1 MSGKRLEKKRSKWEG
16 AEMGTIGDKRDG
28 KEARDKRHWVTG
40 KGARGAGQGTRDKR
54 QGTRGKAQEARGKG
68 QGEGER
74 DWARGQGQEIAAK
87 GKGREARGKRQEF
100 NLAREGK
107 SPKAT
112 QLEHFTHVGGE
123 EVRQTP
129 FLVVDL
135 IGTDRLCEESVVA
148 IDAELLQNKSRL
160 NQKIV
165 RRKDTCACLAS
176 IFMSTKYVVFHIDT
190 REMFFNGFDRFS
202 IS

>member
-1 MSGKRLEKKRSKWEG
+1 
-16 AEMGTIGDKRDG
+16 
-28 KEARDKRHWVTG
+28 V
-40 KGARGAGQGTRDKR
+40 R
-54 QGTRGKAQEARGKG
+54 QK
-68 QGEGER
+68 
-74 DWARGQGQEIAAK
+74 
-87 GKGREARGKRQEF
+87 ARGKRQEF
-100 NLAREGK
+100 SLAREGK

-135 IGTDRLCEESVVA
+135 IGTDRLREESVVA

-165 RRKDTCACLAS
+165 GRKDTCACLAS

-190 REMFFNGFDRFS
+190 REMFFNGFDRFF

>member
-1 MSGKRLEKKRSKWEG
+1 
-16 AEMGTIGDKRDG
+16 MG
-28 KEARDKRHWVTG
+28 
-40 KGARGAGQGTRDKR
+40 
-54 QGTRGKAQEARGKG
+54 QGTRGKGNGARDKG
-68 QGEGER
+68 QGEWGKGNGAR
-74 DWARGQGQEIAAK
+74 DKGNGARGKGQEIAAK
-87 GKGREARGKRQEF
+87 GKGQEARGKRQEF

-123 EVRQTP
+123 EVRQ
-129 FLVVDL
+129 
-135 IGTDRLCEESVVA
+135 LCEESVVA
-148 IDAELLQNKSRL
+148 IDAELLQSKSRL

-165 RRKDTCACLAS
+165 VRKDTCACLAS

-190 REMFFNGFDRFS
+190 REMFFNSFDRFS